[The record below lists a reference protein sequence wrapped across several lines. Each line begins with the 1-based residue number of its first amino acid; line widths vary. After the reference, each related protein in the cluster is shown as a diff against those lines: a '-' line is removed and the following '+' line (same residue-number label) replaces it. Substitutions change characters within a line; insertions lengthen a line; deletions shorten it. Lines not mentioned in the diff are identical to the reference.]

1 MLEQILL
8 VGHCVP
14 DNYMLMSKMQQLFPD
29 VTVDKCNNQTDLDT
43 KANSKTLLLINRIL
57 DGMFHTDAGIELI
70 GKLAQ
75 LADAP
80 QMMLISNFA
89 ESQEQAVNVGALMG
103 FGKSEMGSADT
114 EDKLRKAVERD

>member
-70 GKLAQ
+70 KEIRAFL
-75 LADAP
+75 
-80 QMMLISNFA
+80 
-89 ESQEQAVNVGALMG
+89 
-103 FGKSEMGSADT
+103 
-114 EDKLRKAVERD
+114 

>member
-1 MLEQILL
+1 MLQQILL

-14 DNYMLMSKMQQLFPD
+14 DNFMLKSKMSQLFPD
-29 VTVDKCNNQTDLDT
+29 LTVDTCNSQADLEA
-43 KANSKTLLLINRIL
+43 KSNARTLLLVNRIL
-57 DGMFHTDAGIELI
+57 DGMFDTEGGIELI

-75 LADAP
+75 SSDAP

-103 FGKSEMGSADT
+103 FGKSEMGSQDT

>member
-1 MLEQILL
+1 MLQQILL

-14 DNYMLMSKMQQLFPD
+14 DNFMLKSKMSQLFPD
-29 VTVDKCNNQTDLDT
+29 LTVDTCNSQADLEA
-43 KANSKTLLLINRIL
+43 KSNARTLLLVNRIL
-57 DGMFHTDAGIELI
+57 DGMFDTEGGIELI

-75 LADAP
+75 SSDAP

-89 ESQEQAVNVGALMG
+89 ESQEQAANVGALMG
-103 FGKSEMGSADT
+103 FGKSEMGSQDT